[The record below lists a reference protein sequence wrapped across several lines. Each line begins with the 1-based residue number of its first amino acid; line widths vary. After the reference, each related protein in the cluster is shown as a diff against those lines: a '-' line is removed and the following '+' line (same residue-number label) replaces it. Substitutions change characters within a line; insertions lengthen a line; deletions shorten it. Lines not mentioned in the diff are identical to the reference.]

1 MTHQDPIAAAIE
13 AHIRLEREA
22 ALYRKLRAALCMPR
36 GEVVDIPLEADTP
49 EQFDAI
55 VDSLPGAGSEEQ
67 NPHR

>member
-22 ALYRKLRAALCMPR
+22 ALYRKLRAALCTPQ
-36 GEVVDIPLEADTP
+36 GEAVDLSLEADTP

-55 VDSLPGAGSEEQ
+55 VDTLPDAAQ
-67 NPHR
+67 